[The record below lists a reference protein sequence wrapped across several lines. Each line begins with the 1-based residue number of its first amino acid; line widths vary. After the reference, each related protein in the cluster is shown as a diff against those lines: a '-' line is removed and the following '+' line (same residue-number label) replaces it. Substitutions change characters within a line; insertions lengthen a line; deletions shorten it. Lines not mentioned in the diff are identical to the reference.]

1 MEANPMAEN
10 TLHHRRTIRLQG
22 YDYTSPGAYFVTL
35 VTHQREQ
42 VFGSVIEGQMRLNQF
57 GEIVAGEWM
66 KTAQIRPV
74 VVLHPDEFVIMP
86 NHLHGIIWIIETD
99 GATRDGM
106 ESVRTEVVG
115 ATRRVAPTLVANSIG
130 AIIGQIKTIST
141 KQVNALRGTPGTP
154 LWQRNFYEHIIRNE
168 AEFEKIWNYID
179 SNPQQWQED
188 RENPLNQGTM
198 IIKS

>member
-10 TLHHRRTIRLQG
+10 NLHHRRTIRLQG

-66 KTAQIRPV
+66 KTAQIRPM

-86 NHLHGIIWIIETD
+86 NHLHGIIWIVETD
-99 GATRDGM
+99 GAPGVGTA
-106 ESVRTEVVG
+106 VVG
-115 ATRRVAPTLVANSIG
+115 ATRRVAPTGSGSHQVAPTGKTTLAANSIG
-130 AIIGQIKTIST
+130 AIIGQIKSITA
-141 KQVNALRGTPGTP
+141 KRVNALRGTLWTP

-168 AEFEKIWNYID
+168 AEF
-179 SNPQQWQED
+179 
-188 RENPLNQGTM
+188 M
-198 IIKS
+198 